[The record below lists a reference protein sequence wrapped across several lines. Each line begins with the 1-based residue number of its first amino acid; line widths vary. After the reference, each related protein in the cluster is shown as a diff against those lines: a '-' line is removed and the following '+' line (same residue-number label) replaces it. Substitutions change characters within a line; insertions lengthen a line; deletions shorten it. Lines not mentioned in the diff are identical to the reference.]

1 MLSMIKLFE
10 IGFDDLEGAV
20 GFEVGGD
27 VLLKD
32 FAGEVGCGVGGGA
45 VG

>member
-10 IGFDDLEGAV
+10 IGFDDLEGTV

-32 FAGEVGCGVGGGA
+32 FASEVGCGVGGGA